1 MNQQRKA
8 AAVAF
13 VVALIFVGL
22 ELAFDLR
29 TGLAGI
35 FVMGMAGG
43 LIVGDR
49 MARASTTPT

>member
-1 MNQQRKA
+1 MNKQRKA

-13 VVALIFVGL
+13 VVALLFVGL

-49 MARASTTPT
+49 MTHAPTTPT